1 MAKHGYNTFVVV
13 DCKSRKIDLVTSSA
27 RKANDKLC
35 KGKRVEVWN
44 CNELVERIYSD
55 SKYGMGTYIQAEK
68 DYHAQKQ
75 AQREHYNRLRRGV

>member
-1 MAKHGYNTFVVV
+1 MAKRGYNTFVVV
-13 DCKSRKIDLVTSSA
+13 DCKSKKIELVTSSA

-44 CNELVERIYSD
+44 CNELVERVYFD
-55 SKYGMGTYIQAEK
+55 SRYGMGAYIQAEK

-75 AQREHYNRLRRGV
+75 KQREHYNRLRLR